1 MPYSASIIYK
11 AEDDEQKYITFV
23 QLPGNPDEEHNEYFA
38 KQVCMNYGWRHVSSQ
53 KEANPNRHLTKVE
66 KETLGVI
73 RKPYEFFAKNF
84 LHGHNPF

>member
-11 AEDDEQKYITFV
+11 AEDADQKYITFV

-38 KQVCMNYGWRHVSSQ
+38 KQVCMNYGWQHVSSQ
-53 KEANPNRHLTKVE
+53 KESNPNRRLTKDE

-84 LHGHNPF
+84 LHRETIL